1 MISEDS
7 RRLRMNVLFS
17 LLYQLTIVVS
27 GFILPRLILQYYGSE
42 VNGLVSSITQF
53 LSIISLA
60 QMGVGAVVQAAFYKP
75 IADRDSKKINQIFTS
90 SSRFFNTIAI
100 LLLIYVFSLIF
111 LYPKLNNVHYD
122 FYFTTMLIIAISI
135 NAYSQYYIGIT
146 YRILL
151 NALQYMYIQ
160 SAIGIVTTILNV
172 ISSVVLMKLGYSIA
186 SVKLVGSII
195 FLMQPLVIECIVKR
209 KIAIN
214 SHETYEKEPIEQKWN
229 GLAQHVAFIIFEN
242 TDVIVLTLFSNYKSI
257 SIYSVYNLVTNGL
270 RLAINSMTD
279 GVKSLLGKLYAEKKQ
294 NALQELFGYYEW
306 IMHVSSTVVFSLC
319 AVLIVPFALVYT
331 KGIVDANYSQPL
343 FGVILSLGVMF
354 FCIRLP
360 YLGMVTSA
368 GMFKETQNS
377 AIIEAVINIVLSLSF
392 VYLWGVV
399 GVAVGTLV
407 GILYRLIYFVLFLKN
422 KILYRS
428 PLIFARL
435 VIADLFVFIMTLVIS
450 KFFKLSSLNYISWII
465 LSIKDASIVL
475 SITCIMNVLF
485 YRENCVLLI
494 KKIFGRGNV

>member
-172 ISSVVLMKLGYSIA
+172 ISSVVLMKLG
-186 SVKLVGSII
+186 
-195 FLMQPLVIECIVKR
+195 
-209 KIAIN
+209 
-214 SHETYEKEPIEQKWN
+214 
-229 GLAQHVAFIIFEN
+229 
-242 TDVIVLTLFSNYKSI
+242 
-257 SIYSVYNLVTNGL
+257 
-270 RLAINSMTD
+270 
-279 GVKSLLGKLYAEKKQ
+279 
-294 NALQELFGYYEW
+294 
-306 IMHVSSTVVFSLC
+306 
-319 AVLIVPFALVYT
+319 
-331 KGIVDANYSQPL
+331 
-343 FGVILSLGVMF
+343 
-354 FCIRLP
+354 
-360 YLGMVTSA
+360 
-368 GMFKETQNS
+368 
-377 AIIEAVINIVLSLSF
+377 
-392 VYLWGVV
+392 
-399 GVAVGTLV
+399 
-407 GILYRLIYFVLFLKN
+407 
-422 KILYRS
+422 
-428 PLIFARL
+428 
-435 VIADLFVFIMTLVIS
+435 
-450 KFFKLSSLNYISWII
+450 
-465 LSIKDASIVL
+465 
-475 SITCIMNVLF
+475 
-485 YRENCVLLI
+485 
-494 KKIFGRGNV
+494 